1 MALIPL
7 ISAIAAAPERVPAGA
22 RGGYDPGAGHRPL
35 AALFA
40 VGLPAALVVAVVLS
54 PMIVADQP
62 TVESPAWTSIFL
74 PQPKPVEPDPQPRG
88 AAQPPSAQAPE
99 TVDTPA
105 PVHPLKA
112 RTTVR

>member
-62 TVESPAWTSIFL
+62 PVESTPWTSTFL
-74 PQPKPVEPDPQPRG
+74 PKPKPVEPDKHTRE
-88 AAQPPSAQAPE
+88 AAQTSSAE
-99 TVDTPA
+99 RSVG
-105 PVHPLKA
+105 KEWG
-112 RTTVR
+112 REC